1 MTTQTTRAAI
11 LARHDKG
18 ESVATI
24 SRALSVTPGYVFGIL
39 RDERPDRPHGNRGR
53 RKSELRVAIRFHST
67 VEQMAPARIAE
78 KLGVSRAYVYR
89 ILSEG

>member
-1 MTTQTTRAAI
+1 MTTREQVLILHDDGTTAPQIA
-11 LARHDKG
+11 
-18 ESVATI
+18 E
-24 SRALSVTPGYVFGIL
+24 ALGVTPGYVFGIL
-39 RDERPDRPHGNRGR
+39 RDERPNRPHGNRGR

-89 ILSEG
+89 ILGES

>member
-1 MTTQTTRAAI
+1 MTTRAAI
-11 LARHDKG
+11 LERHDAG
-18 ESVATI
+18 QDVLTI

-39 RDERPDRPHGNRGR
+39 RSERPNRPHGNRGR

-78 KLGVSRAYVYR
+78 KLGTSRAYVYR
-89 ILSEG
+89 ILGES